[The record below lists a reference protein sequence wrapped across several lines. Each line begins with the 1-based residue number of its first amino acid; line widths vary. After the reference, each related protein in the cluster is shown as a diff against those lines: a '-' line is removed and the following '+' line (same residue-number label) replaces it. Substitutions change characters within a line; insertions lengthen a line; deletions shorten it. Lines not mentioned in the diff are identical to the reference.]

1 MVCWL
6 GGGGGGGATE
16 GVAPLAFTGLV
27 LHGCVGLGSTQLGDW
42 LHFLSHAPIRLEL
55 VLHLHTY
62 LWLAVRTCLCVHKSM
77 LHLTLCSDVHVTG
90 M

>member
-42 LHFLSHAPIRLEL
+42 LHFLSHAPIRLDL
-55 VLHLHTY
+55 CYTY
-62 LWLAVRTCLCVHKSM
+62 VRTCGWQYVLASVCIRV
-77 LHLTLCSDVHVTG
+77 CCIVRYAVTC